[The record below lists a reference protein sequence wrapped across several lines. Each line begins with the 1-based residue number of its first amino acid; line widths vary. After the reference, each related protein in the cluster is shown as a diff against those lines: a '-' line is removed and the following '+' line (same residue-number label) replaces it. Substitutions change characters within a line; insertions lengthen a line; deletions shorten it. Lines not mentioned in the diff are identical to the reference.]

1 MEEKQE
7 QPHTAGT
14 VIAMLCCA
22 AGTAALLISFSRPDF
37 HAQTDESFRRLI
49 DWSVKLWNTMPWG
62 FVILGCALSLPL
74 LGLLALP
81 AWGRLTRK
89 APGGSFLYD
98 RARPCF
104 ERTAGIRFLPSF
116 LVVFYFIIAAFMQG
130 ADQSMSFDPPGYIP
144 LSGDYSAGEI
154 LNVIFM
160 ALTVFSVLLIV
171 ADGVISAGP
180 WGMLLHIPV
189 ILAGNVFLALLM
201 TGIMFVSVT
210 LLGFFGKILMMLI
223 AGSIFVAGIKFSYI
237 AQGKYIV
244 K

>member
-7 QPHTAGT
+7 HPHTAGT

-89 APGGSFLYD
+89 APGGASCTTG
-98 RARPCF
+98 RAR
-104 ERTAGIRFLPSF
+104 AS
-116 LVVFYFIIAAFMQG
+116 
-130 ADQSMSFDPPGYIP
+130 
-144 LSGDYSAGEI
+144 SGR
-154 LNVIFM
+154 
-160 ALTVFSVLLIV
+160 
-171 ADGVISAGP
+171 
-180 WGMLLHIPV
+180 
-189 ILAGNVFLALLM
+189 
-201 TGIMFVSVT
+201 
-210 LLGFFGKILMMLI
+210 LG
-223 AGSIFVAGIKFSYI
+223 
-237 AQGKYIV
+237 
-244 K
+244 